1 MPRWLLMLGDLLL
14 VNAGLFLA
22 FYARFGS
29 EFPAENYAPFVRVG
43 PWITVGAAV
52 LFFGL
57 HLYDRTPAPFVG
69 VLQNLIIGLTLL
81 SFVTMALTFWTRGFA
96 FPRSVLV
103 LGAVFQFGLVVA
115 WRVGFWHLEKAL
127 HGERPVLIVAGGQ
140 GAGRAAA
147 PGASGVAAA
156 GDGNAAAAGAGLRDG
171 EAGEELEIIKKFL
184 SVPRGWFRLHSIL
197 PWWDEEAVA
206 AGCRE
211 VEAVLLAP
219 SVPME
224 ERVRLASLALSL
236 GREVFL
242 VPHFYDILLL
252 NARVGQ
258 VDDLPVLEVS
268 PLGLTPVQQAV
279 KRVLD
284 VLVAAAGIV
293 LLAPLMLLLAGL
305 VRLTSPGPAL
315 YRQERVG
322 WGGRTFTLY
331 KFRTMVQDAEAATGP
346 VLAAA
351 DDSRVTRVG
360 RWLRATR
367 LDELPQLF
375 NILKGDMSLV
385 GPRPERPHFV
395 ARFSDELPDYAHR
408 LLVRP
413 GLTGLAQVMGRYSTN
428 AADKLRYDLYYVRN
442 YSLLLDLQILLHT
455 LGVLFRRDAAGGV
468 RAPGL
473 EEQAAVAELLSAGER
488 LRTGQRLR
496 AGQRSRSG

>member
-1 MPRWLLMLGDLLL
+1 MTALARRRRVPRWLLMLGDLLL

-22 FYARFGS
+22 FYVRFGS
-29 EFPAENYAPFVRVG
+29 EFPAENYDPFVRVG
-43 PWITVGAAV
+43 PWITMAAAV
-52 LFFGL
+52 LFMGL
-57 HLYDRTPAPFVG
+57 RLYDRTPVPFVA
-69 VLQNLIIGLTLL
+69 VLQNLIIGLLLL

-103 LGAVFQFGLVVA
+103 LGALFQFALLVA
-115 WRVGFWHLEKAL
+115 WRVGFWHLDRAL
-127 HGERPVLIVAGGQ
+127 HGERPVLIVAGV
-140 GAGRAAA
+140 GANGAA
-147 PGASGVAAA
+147 PTGEPAAPAASAA
-156 GDGNAAAAGAGLRDG
+156 R
-171 EAGEELEIIKKFL
+171 EEVEIIKKFL

-219 SVPME
+219 SVPVE
-224 ERVRLASLALSL
+224 ERARLASLALGL

-258 VDDLPVLEVS
+258 VDDLPVLEV
-268 PLGLTPVQQAV
+268 PALGLTPAQRAL
-279 KRVLD
+279 KRALD
-284 VLVAAAGIV
+284 LAVAAAGILV
-293 LLAPLMLLLAGL
+293 LAPLMLVLALLI
-305 VRLTSPGPAL
+305 RLTSPGPAL

-322 WGGRTFTLY
+322 CGGATFTLY

-346 VLAAA
+346 VLAVA
-351 DDSRVTRVG
+351 DDPRVTGVG

-385 GPRPERPHFV
+385 GPRPERPQFV
-395 ARFSDELPDYAHR
+395 ARFADEIPDYAHR
-408 LLVRP
+408 LLVKP

-455 LGVLFRRDAAGGV
+455 LGVVFRRDAAVGV
-468 RAPGL
+468 RAPGW
-473 EEQAAVAELLSAGER
+473 EEQAAVAELLNAGER
-488 LRTGQRLR
+488 LRAGRR
-496 AGQRSRSG
+496 AEPGDWGNAP